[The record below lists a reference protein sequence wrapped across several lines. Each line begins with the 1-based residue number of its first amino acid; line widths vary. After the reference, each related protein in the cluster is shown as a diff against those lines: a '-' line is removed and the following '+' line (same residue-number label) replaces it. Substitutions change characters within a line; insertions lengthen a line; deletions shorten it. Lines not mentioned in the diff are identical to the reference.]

1 MFHLAD
7 LCQQDMG
14 EVKSLTVAQTVCQ
27 RLCHRKISKQVVM
40 TRTLRCKRA
49 KHLSQAFTTDYLIE
63 RRPYRVVILK
73 ELVKEAVAKMQVHP
87 WVWRRV
93 NKIW

>member
-7 LCQQDMG
+7 LCQLDME
-14 EVKSLTVAQTVCQ
+14 EVKNLTVAQTVCQ
-27 RLCHRKISKQVVM
+27 RLCHRKISKLVM

-49 KHLSQAFTTDYLIE
+49 KHLSQAFTTDYLTE

-73 ELVKEAVAKMQVHP
+73 EAVAKMRVHL
-87 WVWRRV
+87 
-93 NKIW
+93 